1 METSMEMGLQAV
13 GIEKTQGEEKGTIC
27 LLWLP
32 TPTLWIG
39 PSEQLRNS
47 FIHFILTPCNISIIA
62 ISNIDSLKVLT
73 PYPPLH
79 CPSSPCEW
87 FYLEKEDKPFH
98 LAFSDPT
105 VFQHKEQH
113 NHAAFLPLLSSPGR
127 NYSKMVPFS
136 SPWVFSIPTAWSP
149 ISMFPSS

>member
-1 METSMEMGLQAV
+1 MSQVLEKQWPSAGLSIALVSSQEHLPFV
-13 GIEKTQGEEKGTIC
+13 NHDLSWPCKGPC
-27 LLWLP
+27 LWFPGVSL
-32 TPTLWIG
+32 
-39 PSEQLRNS
+39 
-47 FIHFILTPCNISIIA
+47 PCNISIIA

-87 FYLEKEDKPFH
+87 LYLEKEDKPFH